1 MVLLNVMVS
10 VEATFSPTLAG
21 AKASV
26 TVGGTGA
33 TLIAV
38 GHAVIAVPADDGAV
52 VVAPV
57 EAKSTVAVSVLFAE
71 SVTVNVNV
79 PAVPFQTTV
88 ACAALA
94 PEEIV
99 TPPVA
104 VQA

>member
-1 MVLLNVMVS
+1 MVS

-21 AKASV
+21 EKASV

-33 TLIAV
+33 TVIAV
-38 GHAVIAVPADDGAV
+38 GHAVAAVPADDGAA

-57 EAKSTVAVSVLFAE
+57 GAKSTVAVSVLFAE

-79 PAVPFQTTV
+79 PAVPFQRTA

-94 PEEIV
+94 PEEML

-104 VQA
+104 FHA